1 MSIKIKNFKKNNNI
15 INNNNNNFIN
25 ENSCNNNKNNIVQ
38 LCIMGDGGVG
48 KTALTTQ
55 FISNHFVYYY
65 DPTIEDSYRK
75 QICVSDKSYILD
87 ILDTAGQDELT
98 AMRDQWIR
106 SCEGF
111 VLVYSITCKSSF
123 NQVLNFREQILSV
136 LDRDDV
142 PIMMIGN
149 KSDLVNERQVTYHEG
164 KELAQRLGMS
174 FMEVSAKNRSNI
186 DEVFHEAV
194 CCVKRKEELNRIK
207 SKHVK
212 ILKKN
217 KNSLKKKIN
226 EICKV
231 M

>member
-1 MSIKIKNFKKNNNI
+1 MASYKNNNL
-15 INNNNNNFIN
+15 
-25 ENSCNNNKNNIVQ
+25 VR

-48 KTALTTQ
+48 KTAVTIQ

-75 QICVSDKSYILD
+75 QCLIDDQVYMLD

-111 VLVYSITCKSSF
+111 ILVYSVTSRSSF
-123 NQVLNFREQILSV
+123 DQIQFFREQIIRV

-149 KSDLVNERQVTYHEG
+149 KSDLEDERQVTHQEG
-164 KELAQRLGMS
+164 KDLARCLNMS
-174 FMEVSAKNRSNI
+174 FMEVSAKTRLNVE
-186 DEVFHEAV
+186 EVFNETV
-194 CCVKRKEELNRIK
+194 RSVKRKEESLLKKEK
-207 SKHVK
+207 SKDGK
-212 ILKKN
+212 DI
-217 KNSLKKKIN
+217 KKKVSIIKKLN
-226 EICKV
+226 QKVNITKTSICK
-231 M
+231 MM

>member
-1 MSIKIKNFKKNNNI
+1 MSIKIKNI
-15 INNNNNNFIN
+15 IKNNNNNNNKFIN
-25 ENSCNNNKNNIVQ
+25 ENCNKNNIVR
-38 LCIMGDGGVG
+38 LCVMGDGGVG
-48 KTALTTQ
+48 KTAVTTQ

-75 QICVSDKSYILD
+75 QICISDKSYILD

-111 VLVYSITCKSSF
+111 VLVYSITSRSSF
-123 NQVLNFREQILSV
+123 DQVLNFREQIIQV
-136 LDRDDV
+136 LDRDDI

-149 KSDLVNERQVTYHEG
+149 KSDLINERQVTHQEG
-164 KELAQRLGMS
+164 KELAQTLGMS

-186 DEVFHEAV
+186 DQVFYEAV
-194 CCVKRKEELNRIK
+194 CCVKRKEELYRIK

-212 ILKKN
+212 ILKN
-217 KNSLKKKIN
+217 KNPLKKKIN
-226 EICKV
+226 QICKV

>member
-1 MSIKIKNFKKNNNI
+1 MAAYKNNN
-15 INNNNNNFIN
+15 NL
-25 ENSCNNNKNNIVQ
+25 VR

-48 KTALTTQ
+48 KTAVTIQ

-75 QICVSDKSYILD
+75 QCLIDDQVYMLD

-111 VLVYSITCKSSF
+111 ILVYSVTSRSSF
-123 NQVLNFREQILSV
+123 DQIQFFRDQITRV

-149 KSDLVNERQVTYHEG
+149 KSDLEYERQITYQEG
-164 KELAQRLGMS
+164 KDLANCLGMS
-174 FMEVSAKNRSNI
+174 FMEVSAKTRSNI
-186 DEVFHEAV
+186 EEVFNETV
-194 CCVKRKEELNRIK
+194 RCVKRREESLNKDK
-207 SKHVK
+207 SKDGK
-212 ILKKN
+212 DIKKKN
-217 KNSLKKKIN
+217 SIFKKLNQKVN
-226 EICKV
+226 NTKTSICK
-231 M
+231 MM

>member
-1 MSIKIKNFKKNNNI
+1 MASYKNN
-15 INNNNNNFIN
+15 
-25 ENSCNNNKNNIVQ
+25 SLVR

-48 KTALTTQ
+48 KTAVTIQ

-75 QICVSDKSYILD
+75 QCVIDDQVYMLD

-111 VLVYSITCKSSF
+111 ILVYSITSRSSF
-123 NQVLNFREQILSV
+123 DQIQFFREQIIRV
-136 LDRDDV
+136 LDREDV

-149 KSDLVNERQVTYHEG
+149 KSDLEDERQVTFQEG
-164 KELAQRLGMS
+164 KDLARCLNMS
-174 FMEVSAKNRSNI
+174 FMEVSAKNRANI
-186 DEVFHEAV
+186 EEVFNETV
-194 CCVKRKEELNRIK
+194 RSVKRREESLLKKDK
-207 SKHVK
+207 SKDGK
-212 ILKKN
+212 DIKKKN
-217 KNSLKKKIN
+217 SIIKKFNQKVN
-226 EICKV
+226 NTKTSICKV

>member
-1 MSIKIKNFKKNNNI
+1 MSIKIKNIKKNNINI
-15 INNNNNNFIN
+15 NNFIN
-25 ENSCNNNKNNIVQ
+25 ENNCNNNNNNKNNIVQ

-48 KTALTTQ
+48 KTAVTTQ

-123 NQVLNFREQILSV
+123 NQVLNFREQILHV

-149 KSDLVNERQVTYHEG
+149 KSDLVNERQVSYHEG
-164 KELAQRLGMS
+164 KELAQRFGMS

-194 CCVKRKEELNRIK
+194 CCVKKKEELYRIK
-207 SKHVK
+207 SKNVK

-217 KNSLKKKIN
+217 KNPLKKKIN

>member
-1 MSIKIKNFKKNNNI
+1 MASYKNNNL
-15 INNNNNNFIN
+15 
-25 ENSCNNNKNNIVQ
+25 VR

-48 KTALTTQ
+48 KTAVTIQ

-75 QICVSDKSYILD
+75 QCVIDDQVYMLD

-111 VLVYSITCKSSF
+111 VLVYSITSRSSF
-123 NQVLNFREQILSV
+123 DQVQFFREQIIRV

-149 KSDLVNERQVTYHEG
+149 KSDLDDERQVTYQEG
-164 KELAQRLGMS
+164 KDLARCLGMS
-174 FMEVSAKNRSNI
+174 FMEVSAKSRANI
-186 DEVFHEAV
+186 EEVFNETV
-194 CCVKRKEELNRIK
+194 RSVKRREESLLKKDK
-207 SKHVK
+207 SKDGK
-212 ILKKN
+212 DIKKKN
-217 KNSLKKKIN
+217 SIIKKLNQKVN
-226 EICKV
+226 NTKTSICK
-231 M
+231 MM

>member
-1 MSIKIKNFKKNNNI
+1 MASYKNNNL
-15 INNNNNNFIN
+15 
-25 ENSCNNNKNNIVQ
+25 VR

-48 KTALTTQ
+48 KTAVTIQ

-75 QICVSDKSYILD
+75 QCVIDDQVYMLD

-111 VLVYSITCKSSF
+111 VLVYSITSRSSF
-123 NQVLNFREQILSV
+123 DQVQFFREQIIRV

-149 KSDLVNERQVTYHEG
+149 KSDLDDERQVTYQEG
-164 KELAQRLGMS
+164 KDLAHCLGMS
-174 FMEVSAKNRSNI
+174 FMEVSAKSRANI
-186 DEVFHEAV
+186 EEVFNETV
-194 CCVKRKEELNRIK
+194 RSVKRREESLLKKDK
-207 SKHVK
+207 SKDGK
-212 ILKKN
+212 DIKKKN
-217 KNSLKKKIN
+217 SIIKKLNQKVN
-226 EICKV
+226 NTKTSICK
-231 M
+231 MM

>member
-1 MSIKIKNFKKNNNI
+1 MTSYKNNNVI
-15 INNNNNNFIN
+15 
-25 ENSCNNNKNNIVQ
+25 S

-48 KTALTTQ
+48 KTAVTIQ

-75 QICVSDKSYILD
+75 QCLVDDQVYMLD

-111 VLVYSITCKSSF
+111 ILVYSVTSRSSF
-123 NQVLNFREQILSV
+123 DQIQFFREQINRV

-149 KSDLVNERQVTYHEG
+149 KIDLEEERQVTFQEG
-164 KELAQRLGMS
+164 KDLARCLNMS
-174 FMEVSAKNRSNI
+174 FMEVSAKNRTNVE
-186 DEVFHEAV
+186 EVFNETV
-194 CCVKRKEELNRIK
+194 RIVKRKEDPQSHKPTKDGDSKK
-207 SKHVK
+207 SLVNTGK
-212 ILKKN
+212 II
-217 KNSLKKKIN
+217 KKIN
-226 EICKV
+226 NKVKQTKTSICK
-231 M
+231 MM

>member
-1 MSIKIKNFKKNNNI
+1 MSIKIKNIK
-15 INNNNNNFIN
+15 NNNNNFIN
-25 ENSCNNNKNNIVQ
+25 ENCNKNNIVR

-48 KTALTTQ
+48 KTAVTTQ

-75 QICVSDKSYILD
+75 QICISDKSYILD

-111 VLVYSITCKSSF
+111 VLVYAITSRSSF
-123 NQVLNFREQILSV
+123 DQVLYFREQILRV

-149 KSDLVNERQVTYHEG
+149 KSDLVNERQISYQEG

-174 FMEVSAKNRSNI
+174 FMEVSAKTRSNI
-186 DEVFHEAV
+186 DQVFNEAV
-194 CCVKRKEELNRIK
+194 CCVKRKEQLYTIK
-207 SKHVK
+207 SKN
-212 ILKKN
+212 LL
-217 KNSLKKKIN
+217 SIN
-226 EICKV
+226 AV
-231 M
+231 SQ